1 VDSRV
6 ADLLYRGYPRKPDLL
21 EGRSVYYTPKGEEW
35 RISAHKL
42 IEKAS
47 QKSGGWNDGYERLQG
62 DQSVKIVEYDT
73 AIHCN
78 AFIDRLHG
86 PRNAVWR
93 PRLRIAGVV
102 AASAR

>member
-1 VDSRV
+1 MNGCK
-6 ADLLYRGYPRKPDLL
+6 A
-21 EGRSVYYTPKGEEW
+21 
-35 RISAHKL
+35 IS
-42 IEKAS
+42 
-47 QKSGGWNDGYERLQG
+47 QF
-62 DQSVKIVEYDT
+62 KIVEYDT
-73 AIHCN
+73 AIHCS